1 MNMKVTYALKLKG
14 TAVDEFRVI
23 TNDINGQ
30 DAYIIVRETL
40 TDWGFDDSEINFFV
54 RQVLVRDVKEATKH
68 TVNYRD
74 GRKVILYEVP
84 RCKHYFEPEGE

>member
-1 MNMKVTYALKLKG
+1 MKVTYALKLKG
-14 TAVDEFRVI
+14 TTVDESRVI

-30 DAYIIVRETL
+30 DAYTIVRETL
-40 TDWGFDDSEINFFV
+40 SEWGLNDSEINFFV
-54 RQVLVRDVKEATKH
+54 RQVLVRDPKEATEH

-84 RCKHYFEPEGE
+84 RCRHYFEPEEK